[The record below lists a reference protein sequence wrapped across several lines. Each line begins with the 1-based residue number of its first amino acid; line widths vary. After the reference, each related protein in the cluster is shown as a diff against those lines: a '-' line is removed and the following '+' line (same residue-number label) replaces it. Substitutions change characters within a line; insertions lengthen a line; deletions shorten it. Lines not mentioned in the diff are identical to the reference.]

1 MDTITISNL
10 CKSIKGNEILRDIN
24 IEING
29 SVGLLGP
36 NGAGKTTLM
45 RILTTLIEPSSG
57 SIRSNELDWINK
69 MEVRRH
75 IGYLPQH
82 FSMYKN
88 MNVVECLNHL
98 ALLKGI
104 VKSKRIEIIEST
116 LDEVNLLNVKS
127 TKIKHLSGGML
138 RRVGIAQALLGDPQL
153 LVIDEPTVG
162 LDIEERVRFRR
173 LLRKL
178 GKDRNIVI
186 STHIVEDIETTC
198 DKICI
203 LKSGRVINFGTKTE
217 MLNLV
222 RDKVAEKIVPLEQM
236 DYDSLKVI
244 STKES
249 GEDYIVR
256 YFTVNGEDD
265 NIVQPTLEDA
275 YLYLIQ
281 DEDEV

>member
-236 DYDSLKVI
+236 DYDSFKVI